1 MYKLIVIALLFVSFS
16 VNGQGKKFKTP
27 KGKTKEVKVDSTGAV
42 IEEEK
47 TPEELLELTLQPE
60 TEIDAMTGAKVF
72 YKERKIKNDSLRNAL
87 RLEQRKAKMSFWVK
101 TVYPNPKIKSAV
113 PKQIQLCINIVNN
126 DTNLTYCMND
136 SICKDPEIK
145 KLLYEKTVGDTTYML
160 IFVQAFTKSKSD
172 DGLCNSGKETK
183 LFFVRWNPKTNV
195 AKWKSKYINSCIK
208 TITNMTKEK
217 ITAWDKTSVLNVSYH
232 KGSTFNEI
240 KFDPAQPHLGF
251 QNVTAGSD
259 EK

>member
-1 MYKLIVIALLFVSFS
+1 MYKLVIIALLFVSFS
-16 VNGQGKKFKTP
+16 VNGQAKFKTP
-27 KGKTKEVKVDSTGAV
+27 KGKTKVAKVDSTGAE

-72 YKERKIKNDSLRNAL
+72 HKERKLRNDSLRNAL
-87 RLEQRKAKMSFWVK
+87 RIEQRKTKMSFWVK
-101 TVYPNPKIKSAV
+101 TKYPNPKLKTAV
-113 PKQIQLCINIVNN
+113 PQQIQLCINIVSK
-126 DTNLTYCMND
+126 DTNLTYCVND
-136 SICKDPEIK
+136 SICKDPELK
-145 KLLYEKTVGDTTYML
+145 KLLYEKSVGDTTYML

-172 DGLCNSGKETK
+172 GGLCNSGKETK

-195 AKWKSKYINSCIK
+195 AKWKTKNINSCIK

-217 ITAWDKTSVLNVSYH
+217 ITAWDKSGPLLVSYH
-232 KGSTFNEI
+232 KGSTFHEL
-240 KFDPAQPHLGF
+240 KFDPEQPQLGL
-251 QNVTAGSD
+251 QNLNAAAE